1 MSVLE
6 PGPLTFSRSR
16 EKHVFLFEKLIVLS
30 KKVEA
35 SEGAAKR
42 ARKNEAYLYK
52 EHLEVKLYFSRLAQC
67 LIV

>member
-1 MSVLE
+1 M
-6 PGPLTFSRSR
+6 
-16 EKHVFLFEKLIVLS
+16 FLFEKLIVLS